1 MANLNYMDKKNA
13 LSVLISNSDL
23 LSDEQKKNLLEK
35 INQFNDDQIEK
46 LGVFFANEMKM
57 RIEDDKNLSKQAAE
71 ILKNIL

>member
-1 MANLNYMDKKNA
+1 MDKKNA

>member
-1 MANLNYMDKKNA
+1 MDKKNA

-57 RIEDDKNLSKQAAE
+57 RIEDDKNLSKQTAE

>member
-57 RIEDDKNLSKQAAE
+57 RIEDDKNLSKQTAE